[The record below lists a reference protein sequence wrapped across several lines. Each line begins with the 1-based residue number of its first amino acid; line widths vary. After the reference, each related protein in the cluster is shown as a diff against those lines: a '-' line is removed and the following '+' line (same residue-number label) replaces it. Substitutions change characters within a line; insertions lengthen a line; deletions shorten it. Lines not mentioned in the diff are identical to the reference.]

1 MSMRVFKGYS
11 TVDKTW
17 GNFKVY
23 DMELAKRDL
32 LNEIYTR
39 KGERLMSPEFG
50 YIVWDVLFDPLT
62 EDTVGVIKA
71 DTERIISRDP
81 RLELRQIDVTE
92 NIDTQTITV
101 ALVLNYVPTATV
113 TDLIAVFSR
122 DLASNILQG

>member
-1 MSMRVFKGYS
+1 MRVFKGYS